1 MKKTMK
7 EIRNSQAMK
16 KFIHNKKAMLGLAI
30 VTILVLAVVFIPLF
44 ADLDP
49 YTTDRAAGFNKPPS
63 DAHILGTDDVGRDL
77 FARLLYGGR
86 ISLFVGITSTIISVL
101 IGIPLGLIAGY
112 FRGTAES
119 IIMRTADAFMS
130 FPSMVLILVLV
141 AVFGPSIL
149 TVTVVIGVL
158 GWTAIAKLIYGNV
171 LSIRER
177 EYIQAARAV
186 GVSTKKILFS
196 EVLPNAIPPV
206 WANISFRVA
215 GAILTESSLSFLGMG
230 VQTPQASWGNIIFAA
245 QNLLVLI
252 GGVHIKQEHAAL
264 FHKKARI
271 GNGGIQIRDVV
282 EGIKGRYRCPD
293 GAVKIQL
300 EQILPEQQQTAGKPQ
315 LLSLIP
321 HHAEH
326 LFRLVDADH
335 IIARLGEHQGQFAG
349 ATAKVGK
356 DAVMDAVSV
365 QLFADMG
372 IENVV
377 VGLAVELIVKIRKL
391 VVGHGV
397 TLPLRYTRPR
407 QRR

>member
-245 QNLLVLI
+245 QNLLVLT
-252 GGVHIKQEHAAL
+252 
-264 FHKKARI
+264 ARPWVWLPP
-271 GNGGIQIRDVV
+271 GI
-282 EGIKGRYRCPD
+282 C
-293 GAVKIQL
+293 
-300 EQILPEQQQTAGKPQ
+300 
-315 LLSLIP
+315 
-321 HHAEH
+321 
-326 LFRLVDADH
+326 
-335 IIARLGEHQGQFAG
+335 II
-349 ATAKVGK
+349 
-356 DAVMDAVSV
+356 
-365 QLFADMG
+365 
-372 IENVV
+372 
-377 VGLAVELIVKIRKL
+377 L
-391 VVGHGV
+391 VVIGFNFIGEGV
-397 TLPLRYTRPR
+397 RDTLDPKTKE
-407 QRR
+407 

>member
-7 EIRNSQAMK
+7 EIWNSQAMK

-112 FRGTAES
+112 FRGSAES

-245 QNLLVLI
+245 QNLLVLT
-252 GGVHIKQEHAAL
+252 
-264 FHKKARI
+264 ARPWVWLPP
-271 GNGGIQIRDVV
+271 GI
-282 EGIKGRYRCPD
+282 C
-293 GAVKIQL
+293 
-300 EQILPEQQQTAGKPQ
+300 
-315 LLSLIP
+315 
-321 HHAEH
+321 
-326 LFRLVDADH
+326 
-335 IIARLGEHQGQFAG
+335 II
-349 ATAKVGK
+349 
-356 DAVMDAVSV
+356 
-365 QLFADMG
+365 
-372 IENVV
+372 
-377 VGLAVELIVKIRKL
+377 L
-391 VVGHGV
+391 VVIGFNFIGEGV
-397 TLPLRYTRPR
+397 RDALDPKTKE
-407 QRR
+407 

>member
-7 EIRNSQAMK
+7 EIWNSQAMK

-63 DAHILGTDDVGRDL
+63 DAHILGTGDVGRDL

-245 QNLLVLI
+245 QNLLVLT
-252 GGVHIKQEHAAL
+252 
-264 FHKKARI
+264 ARPWVWLPP
-271 GNGGIQIRDVV
+271 GI
-282 EGIKGRYRCPD
+282 C
-293 GAVKIQL
+293 
-300 EQILPEQQQTAGKPQ
+300 
-315 LLSLIP
+315 
-321 HHAEH
+321 
-326 LFRLVDADH
+326 
-335 IIARLGEHQGQFAG
+335 II
-349 ATAKVGK
+349 
-356 DAVMDAVSV
+356 
-365 QLFADMG
+365 
-372 IENVV
+372 
-377 VGLAVELIVKIRKL
+377 L
-391 VVGHGV
+391 VVIGFNFIGEGV
-397 TLPLRYTRPR
+397 RDALDPKTKE
-407 QRR
+407 

>member
-7 EIRNSQAMK
+7 EIWNSQAMK

-245 QNLLVLI
+245 QNLLVLT
-252 GGVHIKQEHAAL
+252 
-264 FHKKARI
+264 ARPWVWLPP
-271 GNGGIQIRDVV
+271 GI
-282 EGIKGRYRCPD
+282 C
-293 GAVKIQL
+293 
-300 EQILPEQQQTAGKPQ
+300 
-315 LLSLIP
+315 
-321 HHAEH
+321 
-326 LFRLVDADH
+326 
-335 IIARLGEHQGQFAG
+335 II
-349 ATAKVGK
+349 
-356 DAVMDAVSV
+356 
-365 QLFADMG
+365 
-372 IENVV
+372 
-377 VGLAVELIVKIRKL
+377 L
-391 VVGHGV
+391 VVIGFNFIGEGV
-397 TLPLRYTRPR
+397 RDALDPKTKEKKKKKNDSIKV
-407 QRR
+407 

>member
-7 EIRNSQAMK
+7 EIWNSQAMK

-245 QNLLVLI
+245 QNLLVLTARPWVWLPPGICIILVLI
-252 GGVHIKQEHAAL
+252 GFNFIGEGVRDAL
-264 FHKKARI
+264 DPKTK
-271 GNGGIQIRDVV
+271 
-282 EGIKGRYRCPD
+282 E
-293 GAVKIQL
+293 
-300 EQILPEQQQTAGKPQ
+300 
-315 LLSLIP
+315 
-321 HHAEH
+321 
-326 LFRLVDADH
+326 
-335 IIARLGEHQGQFAG
+335 
-349 ATAKVGK
+349 
-356 DAVMDAVSV
+356 
-365 QLFADMG
+365 
-372 IENVV
+372 
-377 VGLAVELIVKIRKL
+377 
-391 VVGHGV
+391 
-397 TLPLRYTRPR
+397 
-407 QRR
+407 

>member
-16 KFIHNKKAMLGLAI
+16 KSIHNKKAMLGLAI

-245 QNLLVLI
+245 QNLLVLT
-252 GGVHIKQEHAAL
+252 
-264 FHKKARI
+264 ARPWVWLPP
-271 GNGGIQIRDVV
+271 GI
-282 EGIKGRYRCPD
+282 C
-293 GAVKIQL
+293 
-300 EQILPEQQQTAGKPQ
+300 
-315 LLSLIP
+315 
-321 HHAEH
+321 
-326 LFRLVDADH
+326 
-335 IIARLGEHQGQFAG
+335 II
-349 ATAKVGK
+349 
-356 DAVMDAVSV
+356 
-365 QLFADMG
+365 
-372 IENVV
+372 
-377 VGLAVELIVKIRKL
+377 L
-391 VVGHGV
+391 VVIGFNFIGEGV
-397 TLPLRYTRPR
+397 RDALDPKTKE
-407 QRR
+407 

>member
-7 EIRNSQAMK
+7 EIWNSQAMK

-30 VTILVLAVVFIPLF
+30 VTILVLAVVSIPLF

-245 QNLLVLI
+245 QNLLVLT
-252 GGVHIKQEHAAL
+252 
-264 FHKKARI
+264 ARPWVWLPP
-271 GNGGIQIRDVV
+271 GI
-282 EGIKGRYRCPD
+282 C
-293 GAVKIQL
+293 
-300 EQILPEQQQTAGKPQ
+300 
-315 LLSLIP
+315 
-321 HHAEH
+321 
-326 LFRLVDADH
+326 
-335 IIARLGEHQGQFAG
+335 II
-349 ATAKVGK
+349 
-356 DAVMDAVSV
+356 
-365 QLFADMG
+365 
-372 IENVV
+372 
-377 VGLAVELIVKIRKL
+377 L
-391 VVGHGV
+391 VVIGFNFIGEGV
-397 TLPLRYTRPR
+397 RDALDPKTKE
-407 QRR
+407 

>member
-7 EIRNSQAMK
+7 EIWNSQAMK

-130 FPSMVLILVLV
+130 FPCMVLILVLV

-245 QNLLVLI
+245 QNLLVLT
-252 GGVHIKQEHAAL
+252 
-264 FHKKARI
+264 ARPWVWLPP
-271 GNGGIQIRDVV
+271 GI
-282 EGIKGRYRCPD
+282 C
-293 GAVKIQL
+293 
-300 EQILPEQQQTAGKPQ
+300 
-315 LLSLIP
+315 
-321 HHAEH
+321 
-326 LFRLVDADH
+326 
-335 IIARLGEHQGQFAG
+335 II
-349 ATAKVGK
+349 
-356 DAVMDAVSV
+356 
-365 QLFADMG
+365 
-372 IENVV
+372 
-377 VGLAVELIVKIRKL
+377 L
-391 VVGHGV
+391 VVIGFNFIGEGV
-397 TLPLRYTRPR
+397 RDALDPKTKE
-407 QRR
+407 

>member
-7 EIRNSQAMK
+7 EIWNSQAMK

-49 YTTDRAAGFNKPPS
+49 YTTDRATGFNKPPS

-245 QNLLVLI
+245 QNLLVLT
-252 GGVHIKQEHAAL
+252 
-264 FHKKARI
+264 ARPWVWLPP
-271 GNGGIQIRDVV
+271 GI
-282 EGIKGRYRCPD
+282 C
-293 GAVKIQL
+293 
-300 EQILPEQQQTAGKPQ
+300 
-315 LLSLIP
+315 
-321 HHAEH
+321 
-326 LFRLVDADH
+326 
-335 IIARLGEHQGQFAG
+335 II
-349 ATAKVGK
+349 
-356 DAVMDAVSV
+356 
-365 QLFADMG
+365 
-372 IENVV
+372 
-377 VGLAVELIVKIRKL
+377 L
-391 VVGHGV
+391 VVIGFNFIGEGV
-397 TLPLRYTRPR
+397 RDALDPKTKE
-407 QRR
+407 